1 MGLVQV
7 VTLLAVLQFVGF
19 GVLVGRARGKY
30 GVNAPA
36 VTGNENFERAYR
48 VQMNT
53 MEMLVVFLPS
63 LWIAAQYVPSVVAS
77 GIGAVYLVG
86 RFLYYKAYTSDPTKR
101 GLGFVLSL
109 LPSVVLIAIGLVGAI
124 AGSFG

>member
-124 AGSFG
+124 AGSLG